1 MNIEMNV
8 NNQFAQIG
16 EQINMGN
23 IEALNELDLD
33 DLFKPTKEES
43 RSEIISMWV
52 TPSVAEKVKEY
63 EDNIKE
69 REKIV
74 LQYLNKGKE
83 TLKSEINYIKESL
96 GFYRELTDNLK
107 SCFEKVE
114 KEFKESLQEIYEI
127 TEEDYVK
134 MYRRNIDFINKVE
147 DSANKAKEKMKD
159 LQNSI
164 RDCNIYGADKL
175 LEVVTKFSRMS
186 NEEKELL
193 SKLLEI
199 EK

>member
-1 MNIEMNV
+1 MNVEMNV

-16 EQINMGN
+16 EQINLGD

-63 EDNIKE
+63 KDNIKE

-74 LQYLNKGKE
+74 LEYLNKGKE
-83 TLKSEINYIKESL
+83 QLKNEINYIKESL
-96 GFYRELTDNLK
+96 GFYKELTENLK

-114 KEFKESLQEIYEI
+114 KEFKQSLQEIYET

-134 MYRRNIDFINKVE
+134 MYRRNVDIINKVE
-147 DSANKAKEKMKD
+147 DSVSKVKGKMED
-159 LQNSI
+159 LQKSVC
-164 RDCNIYGADKL
+164 DCNVYGVDKI
-175 LEVVTKFSRMS
+175 LEVVERFSAMT
-186 NEEKELL
+186 EKEKELL
-193 SKLLEI
+193 SRLLNI

>member
-1 MNIEMNV
+1 MNVEMNV

-16 EQINMGN
+16 EQINLGN

-33 DLFKPTKEES
+33 SLFEPTKEEV
-43 RSEIISMWV
+43 RSEVISMWV

-74 LQYLNKGKE
+74 LQYLNKGKKQ
-83 TLKSEINYIKESL
+83 LKFEINYIKQSL
-96 GFYRELTDNLK
+96 GFYKELTDNLK

-114 KEFKESLQEIYEI
+114 KEFKESLQEIYAT
-127 TEEDYVK
+127 TEEDYIE
-134 MYRRNIDFINKVE
+134 MCRRNIDFIDKVE
-147 DSANKAKEKMKD
+147 NSVNKAKEKMKD
-159 LQNSI
+159 LQTSV
-164 RDCNIYGADKL
+164 RDCNVYGADKL
-175 LEVVTKFSRMS
+175 LEVVERFSRMF
-186 NEEKELL
+186 EKEKDLL
-193 SKLLEI
+193 SKLLNV

>member
-1 MNIEMNV
+1 MNV

-83 TLKSEINYIKESL
+83 QLKFEINYIKESL
-96 GFYRELTDNLK
+96 GFYKELTDNLK

-114 KEFKESLQEIYEI
+114 KEFKESLQEIYET
-127 TEEDYVK
+127 TEEDYIK
-134 MYRRNIDFINKVE
+134 MYRRNIDLIDKARNSVNKV
-147 DSANKAKEKMKD
+147 KEEMKD
-159 LQNSI
+159 LQKSV
-164 RDCNIYGADKL
+164 RSCDIYGVDKL
-175 LEVVTKFSRMS
+175 LEVVERFSRMS
-186 NEEKELL
+186 ENEKDLL
-193 SKLLEI
+193 SKLLNV
-199 EK
+199 EKQLC

>member
-1 MNIEMNV
+1 MNV
-8 NNQFAQIG
+8 NNQFSQIG
-16 EQINMGN
+16 EQINLGN

-114 KEFKESLQEIYEI
+114 KEFKESLQEIYET
-127 TEEDYVK
+127 TEEDYIK
-134 MYRRNIDFINKVE
+134 MYRRNIDLIDKARNSVNKV
-147 DSANKAKEKMKD
+147 KEEMKD
-159 LQNSI
+159 LQKSV
-164 RDCNIYGADKL
+164 RSCDIYGVDKL
-175 LEVVTKFSRMS
+175 LEVVERFSRMS
-186 NEEKELL
+186 ENEKDLL
-193 SKLLEI
+193 SKLLNV

>member
-1 MNIEMNV
+1 MNV

-16 EQINMGN
+16 EQINLGD

-74 LQYLNKGKE
+74 LEYLNKGKE
-83 TLKSEINYIKESL
+83 QLKFEINYIKQSL
-96 GFYRELTDNLK
+96 GFYKELTDNLK

-114 KEFKESLQEIYEI
+114 KEFKQSLQEIYGT

-134 MYRRNIDFINKVE
+134 MCRRNIDFINKVE
-147 DSANKAKEKMKD
+147 NSVNKAKEKMKD
-159 LQNSI
+159 LQTSV
-164 RDCNIYGADKL
+164 RDCNVYGADKL
-175 LEVVTKFSRMS
+175 LEVVERFSRMS
-186 NEEKELL
+186 EKEKDLL
-193 SKLLEI
+193 SKLLNV

>member
-1 MNIEMNV
+1 MNVEMNV

-16 EQINMGN
+16 EQINLGD

-74 LQYLNKGKE
+74 LEYLNKGKE
-83 TLKSEINYIKESL
+83 QLKFEINYIKQSL
-96 GFYRELTDNLK
+96 GFYKELTDNLK

-114 KEFKESLQEIYEI
+114 KEFKQSLQEIYGT

-134 MYRRNIDFINKVE
+134 MCRRNIDFINKVE
-147 DSANKAKEKMKD
+147 NSVNKAKEKMKD
-159 LQNSI
+159 LQTSV
-164 RDCNIYGADKL
+164 RDCNVYGADKL
-175 LEVVTKFSRMS
+175 LEVVERFSRMS
-186 NEEKELL
+186 EKEKDLL
-193 SKLLEI
+193 SKLLNV

>member
-1 MNIEMNV
+1 MNV

-16 EQINMGN
+16 GQINLGN

-33 DLFKPTKEES
+33 SLFEPTKEEV
-43 RSEIISMWV
+43 RSEVISMWV

-63 EDNIKE
+63 EDNVKE
-69 REKIV
+69 REQIV

-83 TLKSEINYIKESL
+83 QLKIEINYIKQSL
-96 GFYRELTDNLK
+96 GFYKELADNLK

-114 KEFKESLQEIYEI
+114 KEFKQSLQEIYET

-134 MYRRNIDFINKVE
+134 MCRRNIDFINKVE
-147 DSANKAKEKMKD
+147 NSVNKAKEKMKD
-159 LQNSI
+159 LQTSV
-164 RDCNIYGADKL
+164 RDCNVYGADKL
-175 LEVVTKFSRMS
+175 LEVVERFSEMS
-186 NEEKELL
+186 EKEKDLL
-193 SKLLEI
+193 SKLLNV

>member
-1 MNIEMNV
+1 MNV
-8 NNQFAQIG
+8 NNRFAQIG
-16 EQINMGN
+16 EQINLGN

-33 DLFKPTKEES
+33 SLFEPTKEEVG
-43 RSEIISMWV
+43 SEVISMWV

-74 LQYLNKGKE
+74 LQYLNKGKKQ
-83 TLKSEINYIKESL
+83 LKFEINYIKQSL
-96 GFYRELTDNLK
+96 GFYKELTDNLK

-114 KEFKESLQEIYEI
+114 KEFKESLQEIYAT

-134 MYRRNIDFINKVE
+134 MCCRNIDFINKVE
-147 DSANKAKEKMKD
+147 NSVNKAKEKMKD
-159 LQNSI
+159 LQTSV
-164 RDCNIYGADKL
+164 RDCNVYGADKL
-175 LEVVTKFSRMS
+175 LEVVERFSSMS
-186 NEEKELL
+186 EKEKDLL
-193 SKLLEI
+193 SKLLNV

>member
-63 EDNIKE
+63 EDSVKE

-74 LQYLNKGKE
+74 LEYLNKGKAQ
-83 TLKSEINYIKESL
+83 LKSKINYIKESL

-127 TEEDYVK
+127 TEEDYAK
-134 MYRRNIDFINKVE
+134 MYRRNIDFINKID
-147 DSANKAKEKMKD
+147 DSVNKAKEKMKD

-164 RDCNIYGADKL
+164 
-175 LEVVTKFSRMS
+175 
-186 NEEKELL
+186 
-193 SKLLEI
+193 
-199 EK
+199 